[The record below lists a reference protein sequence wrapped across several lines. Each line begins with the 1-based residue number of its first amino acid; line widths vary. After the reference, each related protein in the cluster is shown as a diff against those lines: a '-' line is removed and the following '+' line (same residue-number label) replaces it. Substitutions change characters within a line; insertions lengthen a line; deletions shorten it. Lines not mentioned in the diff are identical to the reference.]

1 MGHTLGQVG
10 SFEAAKRGNT
20 APMSGQTRPRVLVVD
35 DNERARTLVRLG
47 LELEGLEVI
56 EAASL
61 AESTHVLSDAYD
73 GFVLDRQ
80 LPDGD
85 GLSLLPRLRKRSD
98 TTHVIIYSTLEAADE
113 PE

>member
-1 MGHTLGQVG
+1 
-10 SFEAAKRGNT
+10 
-20 APMSGQTRPRVLVVD
+20 MSDRPRVLVVD

-61 AESTHVLSDAYD
+61 AESAHVLSDAFD

-85 GLSLLPRLRKRSD
+85 GLSPLPKLRERSD
-98 TTHVIIYSTLEAADE
+98 PTHVIIYSTPEPAGDTEAVLHVARD
-113 PE
+113 